1 MVQTAGRAGLVCQ
14 ASSSLSQDQRR
25 AKIALRVAIKRRHHQ
40 VLALCVVLVRRLVNI
55 RVVSTMASP
64 KTLLIA
70 QWDWVRMPT
79 KQAAHSAGIAQV
91 THSRRRAATTSRTAS
106 VMWVIAGPMAGRVQ
120 PAARART
127 KISMGHQGAMLV
139 R

>member
-70 QWDWVRMPT
+70 QLDWVRMPT
-79 KQAAHSAGIAQV
+79 KQAAHSAGIVQTTLNRCSEV
-91 THSRRRAATTSRTAS
+91 TISLAVS
-106 VMWVIAGPMAGRVQ
+106 VMLVTEDPMA
-120 PAARART
+120 ACA
-127 KISMGHQGAMLV
+127 QGASRASIKV
-139 R
+139 